1 MIATVLYPL
10 IWLFRQVF
18 LLSYRVTHSFGFSLI
33 ILSFFG
39 VALSWLLGNFFAKYV
54 NREKEIQSILTP
66 QIQKIKKESKSEEQH
81 KRISALYKRYSY
93 NPLLSL
99 RSAIPVF
106 IQLPFLFAAYHM
118 IRGLSILDGHSLWI
132 IADLAS
138 PDRLIRSINILPF
151 IMTGINIWAAF
162 ITPDF
167 KAKDRIQAF
176 VIALL
181 FLILL
186 YSAPSALLI
195 YWTMNNLLFL
205 VKTWVSGISSKS
217 KASHKVNFSFVHS
230 DEVLSLAK
238 LMFGFLSLF
247 YYYQILA
254 LEKGF
259 VFNSFLKFIPFLLAS
274 ASFWVLQVIDLIRDY
289 KNEVRQV
296 VALVFTS
303 FSAILFAIFGIN
315 YFVNIVPINYSVS
328 SIVHFWAYYLSSSA
342 IIIGMLIP
350 NRKKEKSY
358 VTNITGVLLI
368 ALLVLIP
375 AIHFAK
381 VNAEYL
387 LGSFHIIFIISMLLL
402 ATINYFLA
410 SLSFSHKASKEVLFK
425 STAIFSFLIIT
436 LPLIRFFMRMTSK
449 VDIDFW
455 VMFALLLG
463 MSYLV
468 FNKNILKRV
477 MQVLGIICI
486 VFFITYI
493 YSFVSGDA
501 HRPKGKVLS
510 EEQASI
516 EFLEHPNIYM
526 FCYDGM
532 PNQRVFREQ
541 ELPFDRLK
549 SILDEYNFKLYDDAY
564 SLGEASLRSIGK
576 MLDMTDRAIKAPE
589 GREIYSGN
597 SLVNLILRNNGY
609 SSHFLIDNSCTGYSA
624 ITYSHLYDE
633 IFPPRTSSAAKSDY
647 YLVLMRGI
655 LQGEMRYDTK
665 GLIGH
670 DDLDIQARKIDIIK
684 EQHQRAFIVN
694 HFHYPGHTQNS
705 GKCLPNEKELW
716 EGKLKISLD
725 QMEKDFATLREYDP
739 NAIVIAYGDHG
750 SYLSGD
756 CFDLSAWKKEEI
768 TTDLIWDRIGT
779 MIAIYWPDTIKAEKY
794 DDHIV
799 TNQDIFPVIISYLT
813 DDSQYLDYCPGD
825 TFWGLATPFR
835 TDIGF
840 DKGKIILE
848 K

>member
-1 MIATVLYPL
+1 
-10 IWLFRQVF
+10 
-18 LLSYRVTHSFGFSLI
+18 
-33 ILSFFG
+33 
-39 VALSWLLGNFFAKYV
+39 
-54 NREKEIQSILTP
+54 
-66 QIQKIKKESKSEEQH
+66 
-81 KRISALYKRYSY
+81 
-93 NPLLSL
+93 
-99 RSAIPVF
+99 
-106 IQLPFLFAAYHM
+106 
-118 IRGLSILDGHSLWI
+118 
-132 IADLAS
+132 
-138 PDRLIRSINILPF
+138 
-151 IMTGINIWAAF
+151 
-162 ITPDF
+162 
-167 KAKDRIQAF
+167 
-176 VIALL
+176 
-181 FLILL
+181 
-186 YSAPSALLI
+186 
-195 YWTMNNLLFL
+195 
-205 VKTWVSGISSKS
+205 
-217 KASHKVNFSFVHS
+217 
-230 DEVLSLAK
+230 
-238 LMFGFLSLF
+238 
-247 YYYQILA
+247 
-254 LEKGF
+254 
-259 VFNSFLKFIPFLLAS
+259 
-274 ASFWVLQVIDLIRDY
+274 
-289 KNEVRQV
+289 
-296 VALVFTS
+296 
-303 FSAILFAIFGIN
+303 
-315 YFVNIVPINYSVS
+315 
-328 SIVHFWAYYLSSSA
+328 
-342 IIIGMLIP
+342 
-350 NRKKEKSY
+350 
-358 VTNITGVLLI
+358 
-368 ALLVLIP
+368 
-375 AIHFAK
+375 
-381 VNAEYL
+381 
-387 LGSFHIIFIISMLLL
+387 
-402 ATINYFLA
+402 
-410 SLSFSHKASKEVLFK
+410 
-425 STAIFSFLIIT
+425 
-436 LPLIRFFMRMTSK
+436 
-449 VDIDFW
+449 
-455 VMFALLLG
+455 
-463 MSYLV
+463 
-468 FNKNILKRV
+468 
-477 MQVLGIICI
+477 
-486 VFFITYI
+486 
-493 YSFVSGDA
+493 VSGDA